1 MARPLLWAPGTMQTS
16 RRSILAAAAFTLA
29 VTASSSA
36 RADDTSAFTS
46 TTASRAP
53 LPPPTLLPPQV
64 LAAVPATR
72 ETTWYGWQTL
82 AADAAGLAVMSVAV
96 SHTGQPGSNIG
107 PLFSVGAG
115 VYAFGPPAVHALQG
129 RPSAALEDVAL
140 RLGAP
145 LVTGLIGVG
154 AGELMAS
161 GCHPQPGGFINGCAL
176 EPIATGIVGAFVGY
190 VSAVAID
197 ASVLSHAPAAKA
209 APSSASGIRWAP
221 QVGLSP
227 RGDANVGVAGS
238 F

>member
-1 MARPLLWAPGTMQTS
+1 MQTS
-16 RRSILAAAAFTLA
+16 RCSILAAAAFTLV
-29 VTASSSA
+29 VTAASSA
-36 RADDTSAFTS
+36 RADDTSAL
-46 TTASRAP
+46 ASGTVSAP
-53 LPPPTLLPPQV
+53 LASPTLLPPPP
-64 LAAVPATR
+64 LAALPAPR

-82 AADAAGLAVMSVAV
+82 AVDAAGLAVMSVAV
-96 SHTGQPGSNIG
+96 SHTGQPGSNVA

-129 RPSAALEDVAL
+129 RSTVALEDVAL

-154 AGELMAS
+154 VGELMAS
-161 GCHPQPGGFINGCAL
+161 GCHPQPGDFINGCAL

-197 ASVLSHAPAAKA
+197 AAVLSHAPAAKP
-209 APSSASGIRWAP
+209 APSSASGVRWAP

-227 RGDANVGVAGS
+227 HGDANVGLAGS